1 MRALHDRMACVRD
14 LVVVDYLM
22 PEVDG
27 LETIASLTSEMRQT
41 SQVSNYRPAVLASPA
56 LPSEPRASPLA
67 IQSLLS
73 QVCLLSGEALREQ
86 AEETLHTLGLKAR
99 TFRKTPHV
107 SRDIL
112 LAFGRCLAAFSPPT
126 IQLAPNLVTISCSD

>member
-1 MRALHDRMACVRD
+1 MRALHDRMGCVRD

-56 LPSEPRASPLA
+56 SPALPRPTCHS
-67 IQSLLS
+67 I
-73 QVCLLSGEALREQ
+73 
-86 AEETLHTLGLKAR
+86 
-99 TFRKTPHV
+99 
-107 SRDIL
+107 
-112 LAFGRCLAAFSPPT
+112 AAFTGLSP
-126 IQLAPNLVTISCSD
+126 QWRGA